1 MKYSS
6 NEVYTSPVTDVVDIC
21 SQSVFCASGNTQN
34 YDPKDFSDGW
44 LYN

>member
-1 MKYSS
+1 MRFLS
-6 NEVYTSPVTDVVDIC
+6 NEVYASPVTDVVDIC

-44 LYN
+44 SFN